1 MKSDATSVETYLA
14 QLPADRREALGVV
27 RDLVRRIWPGIE
39 EDMSYSMPTFH
50 LDGHALCA
58 LASQKSFMA
67 LYIMPYDLLIA
78 FKNELKLHDTGRSCI
93 RFKRLSPEL
102 LDLLDRVLKYTGTRL
117 PESKHLDKPGNIK
130 SYVKP

>member
-1 MKSDATSVETYLA
+1 MKSDATGVETYLA

-27 RDLVRRIWPGIE
+27 RDLVHRIWPSIR
-39 EDMSYSMPTFH
+39 EDMSYGMPTFH
-50 LDGHALCA
+50 LEGHALCA

-78 FKNELKLHDTGRSCI
+78 FKNELMLHDTGRSCI
-93 RFKRLSPEL
+93 RFKRLTPEL

-117 PESKHLDKPGNIK
+117 HDSTHLDKPGNIK